1 MKNRIRIVRQPWT
14 SDISDMLESR
24 VYELYLNQ
32 KFPQVQIDYVGG
44 DFPLSQESEQG
55 EIRNVVLF
63 GNLSHDPLNLLDL
76 QPYICMISGVKI
88 GNERG
93 KIRECFT
100 AELLFKSETF
110 RREFSST
117 LLSTRDK
124 TTKVFLENF
133 GIESFNV
140 SNPSIL
146 LGLIKDPIVSIRNS
160 LDYLFVDLNQDL
172 LFVLQNKILLK
183 ESSAAI
189 STKIP
194 EIHGELDKNLKADSY
209 FALLRAAKIVIT
221 ANSFFAYA
229 AHSLS
234 KEVIFVAN
242 VKTDE
247 IAAIGEGE
255 LIEGLRTFDISR
267 FSNTLPKDTISKS
280 QDSLEHLIE
289 RSLNYSDG
297 VRLPYEAQAYKNQ
310 VIAEIVDSISK
321 SLFSSNAEVDCLK
334 SIIVEKNSELEN
346 IRQQQSI
353 ILESTAWRIT
363 APLRK
368 VIGFLSK
375 VKQLRPKPP
384 VEND

>member
-32 KFPQVQIDYVGG
+32 EFPHVQIDYIGG
-44 DFPLSQESEQG
+44 DFPLSQEADQG
-55 EIRNVVLF
+55 EIRNVMLF

-76 QPYICMISGVKI
+76 QPYICTVSGVKI
-88 GNERG
+88 SNERG

-110 RREFSST
+110 RREFAST
-117 LLSTRDK
+117 LLATRDK
-124 TTKVFLENF
+124 PTKVYLENF

-140 SNPSIL
+140 SNSSIL
-146 LGLIKDPIVSIRNS
+146 LGLIEDPMVSSRNS
-160 LDYLFVDLNQDL
+160 LDYLFVDLTQDL
-172 LFVLQNKILLK
+172 LFAIQNKIFLT
-183 ESSAAI
+183 ESFAII
-189 STKIP
+189 STKIS
-194 EIHGELDKNLKADSY
+194 EIYGELEKNLKADSY
-209 FALLRAAKIVIT
+209 FALIRAAKIVVT
-221 ANSFFAYA
+221 ANPFFAYA

-247 IAAIGEGE
+247 ITAIGEGE

-267 FSNTLPKDTISKS
+267 FSQTLSREAISKLQVPLKS
-280 QDSLEHLIE
+280 FIE
-289 RSLNYSDG
+289 KSLNCSDK
-297 VRLPYEAQAYKNQ
+297 VRVPCEAQAFKNQ
-310 VIAEIVDSISK
+310 VIAEIIDSVSK
-321 SLFSSNAEVDCLK
+321 SLISSKAEVDSLR

-346 IRQQQSI
+346 MRQQQSI

-368 VIGFLSK
+368 VIGFLFK
-375 VKQLRPKPP
+375 VKQA
-384 VEND
+384 